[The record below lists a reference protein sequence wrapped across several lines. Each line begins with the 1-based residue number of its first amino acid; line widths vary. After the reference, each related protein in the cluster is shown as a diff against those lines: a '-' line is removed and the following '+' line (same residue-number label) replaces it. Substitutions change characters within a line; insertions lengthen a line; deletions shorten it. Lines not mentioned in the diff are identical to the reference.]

1 MPGIGGLYLDVFAP
15 FLPVIY
21 EFLDCITL
29 SHWSEQIR
37 EACSLLTIFELLDF
51 FPFPYWSDQIR
62 DSCYWWT
69 VPDCPCSV
77 PPSDP

>member
-29 SHWSEQIR
+29 SHWSEQIGG
-37 EACSLLTIFELLDF
+37 LYLTVLAPF
-51 FPFPYWSDQIR
+51 FPVIHELQ
-62 DSCYWWT
+62 
-69 VPDCPCSV
+69 DCFMCPVFLGQQNS
-77 PPSDP
+77 